1 MTIQNYQQ
9 LILEGTRD
17 LPNETLQEIVDFVLF
32 LRKRTFDRE
41 GFDRE
46 MESVILHAEL
56 SDLDRTEGS
65 HLEMEV
71 DGYEQRFPRE

>member
-1 MTIQNYQQ
+1 MTVQNYQQ

-17 LPNETLQEIVDFVLF
+17 FPPETLQEVVDFVLF

-46 MESVILHAEL
+46 MESVLLHAEL
-56 SDLDRTEGS
+56 AELSRTEES

-71 DGYEQRFPRE
+71 EGYEQRFQRE